1 MKRSCDVVTGAF
13 GFIGSFLASKL
24 SESKPILLTTKVR
37 ENESGLPYNMAEG
50 LDSLNNLDVHVN
62 NIFHLAHDF
71 TNKTINGENINI
83 KAIKD
88 LIVFCKKNDSKLIYI
103 SSFMAIPATSDYGRI
118 KLDCEELVKSY
129 NKSIIIRP
137 PVVIDSAG
145 GIFFKLN
152 NIFKYLPFFLIPG
165 NGNYTMYYVEVENL
179 VDFIVKC
186 REIDSNEILYCYD
199 KGPIVFKDL
208 LKINKKLVIKVPIVL
223 LRIILFLPRLIGLK
237 IKNLNNEGLTTLLTM
252 PRINFKHKNY
262 KEYKF

>member
-50 LDSLNNLDVHVN
+50 LDSLNNLDVDVN

-103 SSFMAIPATSDYGRI
+103 SSFMAIPATSAYGRI
-118 KLDCEELVKSY
+118 KLDLS
-129 NKSIIIRP
+129 
-137 PVVIDSAG
+137 
-145 GIFFKLN
+145 
-152 NIFKYLPFFLIPG
+152 LIH
-165 NGNYTMYYVEVENL
+165 
-179 VDFIVKC
+179 I
-186 REIDSNEILYCYD
+186 
-199 KGPIVFKDL
+199 
-208 LKINKKLVIKVPIVL
+208 
-223 LRIILFLPRLIGLK
+223 
-237 IKNLNNEGLTTLLTM
+237 
-252 PRINFKHKNY
+252 
-262 KEYKF
+262 